1 MTETQAVRYTTMPS
15 PIGDLLIAGTQD
27 GIESISMQ
35 PAAPG
40 PHWVRDDD
48 VLKEAVAQLEAYFAG
63 ELTTFDLPLAPTGSA
78 FQRSVWSALQDIPY
92 GQTESYGTIAE
103 RIGRP
108 GAARAVGRAN
118 SQNPIAIVV
127 PCHRVIG
134 ATGALTGYAGGMER
148 KQALLNLER
157 GAAQLTDA

>member
-1 MTETQAVRYTTMPS
+1 MTMRYTTMPS
-15 PIGDLLIAGTQD
+15 PVGELLIAGTED
-27 GIESISMQ
+27 GIACIHMQ
-35 PAAPG
+35 PATPE
-40 PHWVRDDD
+40 PQWIRDDD
-48 VLKEAVAQLEAYFAG
+48 GLRVAVAQLEAYFAG
-63 ELTTFDLPLAPTGSA
+63 ELTAFDLPLAPEGSQ
-78 FQRSVWSALQDIPY
+78 FQQRVWSALRDIPY

-134 ATGALTGYAGGMER
+134 ATGQLTGYAGGMER
-148 KQALLNLER
+148 KRALLDHER
-157 GAAQLTDA
+157 GAVQLSDA

>member
-1 MTETQAVRYTTMPS
+1 VISTQNMRYTTMPS
-15 PIGDLLIAGTQD
+15 PVGELLIAGTDD
-27 GIESISMQ
+27 GIACIHMPPATPQ
-35 PAAPG
+35 PQ
-40 PHWVRDDD
+40 WVRDDEG
-48 VLKEAVAQLEAYFAG
+48 LKDAVDQLEAYFAG
-63 ELTTFDLPLAPTGSA
+63 TLTRFELPLAPEGSE
-78 FQRSVWSALQDIPY
+78 FQRRVWSALRDIPY

-134 ATGALTGYAGGMER
+134 STGQLTGYAGGMER
-148 KQALLNLER
+148 KQALLDHER
-157 GAAQLTDA
+157 GAARLTDG